1 MKEKNHVIKNKSQL
15 LKGKFI
21 HMRSDAISIIESG
34 ILKAIPTEAIFE
46 IMKLEGNKLRIKDN
60 IFDLSQIEN
69 IYVIGAGKATIP
81 IMEAID
87 GILGDKITKGFAAV
101 KEEHP
106 RKLAHIDLFTSS
118 HPNPDERSVLAAE
131 RIERILMG
139 AKENDLIL
147 AAITGGASSL
157 VVLPPEG
164 ISLTE
169 IQELNDAL
177 LKSGGTIA
185 EMNIVRRHLCKLK
198 GGNMVRISQPAHIVT
213 FSLNTG
219 TQGLPWPDM
228 CLTDPTTF
236 EDAIDVLKRYDLWNT
251 APEGIKNHFTKGVLS
266 KENETVKS
274 FDTMKQTM
282 IYIADPSEACK
293 KMADRAEELGYS
305 PHILAVSMDGEAK
318 DVGIVLGSIANE
330 IVKNNSPFI
339 PPCALITGGE
349 TTVTFC
355 GKGPFGEG
363 GPNQETVL
371 GFALQLEKDF
381 PAVCISVDSDGT
393 DGPTAIAGGISD
405 GETKQRIEQE
415 GISLKECLRKHD
427 ASSILLKLKDEVI
440 TGHTGTNIM
449 NLRVVLIN
457 KKMGWKD
464 GQN

>member
-1 MKEKNHVIKNKSQL
+1 MKTKNHVIKNKSQL
-15 LKGKFI
+15 LKGKFED
-21 HMRSDAISIIESG
+21 MRNDAISIIESG
-34 ILKAIPTEAIFE
+34 ILKAIPTESIFE

-60 IFDLSQIEN
+60 IFDLSKIEN
-69 IYVIGAGKATIP
+69 IYFVGAGKATIP
-81 IMEAID
+81 IAEAID
-87 GILGDKITKGFAAV
+87 KILGDRITKGFAAV
-101 KEEHP
+101 KDDRP
-106 RKLAHIDLFTSS
+106 KKLSNINFFTSS
-118 HPNPDERSVLAAE
+118 HPNPDERSVFAAE
-131 RIERILMG
+131 CIEQILMC
-139 AKENDLIL
+139 AEENDLIL

-164 ISLTE
+164 ISISD
-169 IQELNDAL
+169 IQRLNDAL
-177 LKSGGTIA
+177 LKSGGTIV
-185 EMNIVRRHLCKLK
+185 EMNIVRRHLCRLK

-228 CLTDPTTF
+228 CLPDPTTF

-251 APEGIKNHFTKGVLS
+251 APESIKNHFMKGAYT

-274 FDTMKQTM
+274 FDSMRQSM
-282 IYIADPSEACK
+282 IYAADPSEACR
-293 KMADRAEELGYS
+293 KMAEKAEELGYS

-330 IVKNNSPFI
+330 IVKNDTPFI

-349 TTVTFC
+349 TTVSFC

-363 GPNQETVL
+363 GPNQETAL
-371 GFALQLEKDF
+371 GFALQLEKGF

-393 DGPTAIAGGISD
+393 DGPSSIAGGISD

-415 GISLKECLRKHD
+415 GISLVECLRKHD
-427 ASSILLKLKDEVI
+427 ASSVLLKLEDEVI

-449 NLRVVLIN
+449 NLRVVLID
-457 KKMGWKD
+457 KKSRWND
-464 GQN
+464 G